1 MNNSAFIINLLTY
14 LTVFA
19 FVIPLSAGIVYFRRL
34 DYQMKLLAILMAF
47 SGVSETLSFFLSE
60 FSGTL
65 YFSVYH
71 IFLPIEYTFFAI
83 IFSAWIK
90 NRFYSKLVIYSIP
103 FIWAFAIF
111 NSLFIQNLNE
121 LNSYPITLALIIY
134 TMITLYVLYRVMSED
149 LGQILKNHIFWVSTG
164 LLIFSAGDLAY
175 FAFNPLVKKHYLV
188 VIWEIHSILN
198 VITYIF
204 YFIGIFCQGRKWE

>member
-1 MNNSAFIINLLTY
+1 MNISTFIIRPLTY

-19 FVIPLSAGIVYFRRL
+19 FIIPLSAGIGYFRRL
-34 DYQMKLLAILMAF
+34 DHQMKLLAILMVL
-47 SGVSETLSFFLSE
+47 SGISETTSFIISE
-60 FSGTL
+60 FSDSL
-65 YFSVYH
+65 YFWVYH
-71 IFLPIEYTFFAI
+71 IYFPVEYTFFAL

-90 NRFYSKLVIYSIP
+90 NRIYSKAVKYSIP
-103 FIWAFAIF
+103 VIWAFAIF

-134 TMITLYVLYRVMSED
+134 TIMALYVLYQVMAGD
-149 LGQILKNHIFWVSTG
+149 LGHILKNHIFWVSTG

-175 FAFNPLVKKHYLV
+175 FAFHPLVKKHYLV

-198 VITYIF
+198 VTTYIF
-204 YFIGIFCQGRKWE
+204 YFIGIVCQGRKWE